1 MHKIKILLVDDEP
14 DIIEI
19 VSYNLL
25 QEGYDILTA
34 SNGKEAV
41 SLAEKHK
48 PQLIL
53 LDIMMPEMDGIETCK
68 IIRNNKVLDNTI
80 IVFFSAKGADYDQI
94 KGFDAG
100 ADDYIT
106 KPIKPKVLISKIKGL
121 LRRTKSSLS
130 ANLTFKNIAISRN
143 TYSVTIDNKV
153 FTFPKKEFEL
163 IYLLA
168 SQANKIVTRQAIMQ
182 AVWGDKVIV
191 GGRTIDVHIRKIREK
206 IGSKYIETVK
216 GVGYK
221 FNTNE
226 T

>member
-1 MHKIKILLVDDEP
+1 MNKIKILLVDDEP
-14 DIIEI
+14 DILEI

-25 QEGYDILTA
+25 QEGYDIITA
-34 SNGKEAV
+34 PNGKEAII
-41 SLAEKHK
+41 LAEKYK

-53 LDIMMPEMDGIETCK
+53 LDIMMPEMDGIEACK
-68 IIRNNKVLDNTI
+68 LIRKNKALDNTI

-94 KGFDAG
+94 QGFEAG

-121 LRRTKSSLS
+121 LRRTKSEKATTIKYNS
-130 ANLTFKNIAISRN
+130 IEIDRN
-143 TYSVTIDNKV
+143 TFRVIIDTKS

-168 SQANKIVTRQAIMQ
+168 SNPNTIVTREKIMSS
-182 AVWGDKVIV
+182 VWGEKIIV

-226 T
+226 V

>member
-1 MHKIKILLVDDEP
+1 MSKIKILLVDDEP

-25 QEGYDILTA
+25 QEGYDIITA
-34 SNGKEAV
+34 SNGKDAV
-41 SLAEKHK
+41 SLAEKHQ

-53 LDIMMPEMDGIETCK
+53 LDIMMPEMDGVKACK
-68 IIRNNKVLDNTI
+68 IIRKNKALDNTI

-94 KGFDAG
+94 IGFEAG

-121 LRRTKSSLS
+121 LRRTKSEKATSLKYKS
-130 ANLTFKNIAISRN
+130 IEIDRN
-143 TYSVTIDNKV
+143 TFSVIINNKA

-168 SQANKIVTRQAIMQ
+168 SSPNAIVTREKIMSS
-182 AVWGDKVIV
+182 VWGEKIIV

-226 T
+226 A

>member
-1 MHKIKILLVDDEP
+1 MNKIKILLVDDEL
-14 DIIEI
+14 DILEI

-25 QEGYDILTA
+25 QEGYDIITA
-34 SNGKEAV
+34 SNGKEAIT
-41 SLAEKHK
+41 LAEKHR

-53 LDIMMPEMDGIETCK
+53 LDIMMPEMGGIEACK
-68 IIRNNKVLDNTI
+68 IIRKNKVLDNTI

-94 KGFDAG
+94 IGFEAG

-121 LRRTKSSLS
+121 LRRTKSEK
-130 ANLTFKNIAISRN
+130 ATNLKFSSIEINRS
-143 TYSVTIDNKV
+143 TYGVIINNKS

-168 SQANKIVTRQAIMQ
+168 SNPNTIVTREKIMSS
-182 AVWGDKVIV
+182 VWGEKIIV

-206 IGSKYIETVK
+206 IGSKFIETVK

-226 T
+226 V

>member
-1 MHKIKILLVDDEP
+1 MNKIKILLVDDEL
-14 DIIEI
+14 DILEI

-25 QEGYDILTA
+25 QEGYDIITA

-41 SLAEKHK
+41 TLAEKYH

-53 LDIMMPEMDGIETCK
+53 LDIMMPEMGGIEACK
-68 IIRNNKVLDNTI
+68 IIRKNKVLDNTI

-94 KGFDAG
+94 IGFEAG

-121 LRRTKSSLS
+121 LRRTKSEK
-130 ANLTFKNIAISRN
+130 ATNLKFSSIEINRS
-143 TYSVTIDNKV
+143 TYGVIINNKS

-168 SQANKIVTRQAIMQ
+168 SNPNTIVTREKIMSS
-182 AVWGDKVIV
+182 VWGEKIIV

-206 IGSKYIETVK
+206 IGSKFIETVK

-226 T
+226 V

>member
-1 MHKIKILLVDDEP
+1 MNRIKILLVDDEP
-14 DIIEI
+14 DILEI

-25 QEGYDILTA
+25 QEGYAVITA
-34 SNGKEAV
+34 SNGEEAII
-41 SLAEKHK
+41 LAEKHK

-53 LDIMMPEMDGIETCK
+53 LDIMMPKMDGIEACK
-68 IIRNNKVLDNTI
+68 LIRKNKALDNTI

-94 KGFDAG
+94 QGFEAG

-121 LRRTKSSLS
+121 LRRTKSEKATTLKYRS
-130 ANLTFKNIAISRN
+130 IEIDRN
-143 TYSVTIDNKV
+143 TFRVIINNKS

-168 SQANKIVTRQAIMQ
+168 SNPNTIVTREKIMSS
-182 AVWGDKVIV
+182 VWGEKIIV

-226 T
+226 V